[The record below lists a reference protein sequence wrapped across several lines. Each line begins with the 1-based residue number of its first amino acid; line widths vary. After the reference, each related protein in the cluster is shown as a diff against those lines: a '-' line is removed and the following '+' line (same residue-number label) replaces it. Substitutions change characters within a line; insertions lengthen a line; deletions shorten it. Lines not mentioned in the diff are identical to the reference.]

1 MKIAI
6 NQTQCYPAKSEK
18 IYQDFVVQYQLQ
30 NIAFDSSVNP
40 DVLIITF
47 NDNKFRQLRTEK
59 CENPL
64 FWNAID
70 KFKRGQYKLMFLA
83 YKKVNSDKYSFYHP
97 HFFKDGIEGLA
108 NSSIDSYV
116 DGLKNKIISKELE
129 NHKKVELKEYKPILN
144 QYEIE
149 TLLEGHS
156 KVVPC
161 NTNDIVDSF
170 LGDPIYSSKHNVIN
184 NHSLM
189 LLII

>member
-18 IYQDFVVQYQLQ
+18 IYQDFVVQYKLQ
-30 NIAFDSSVNP
+30 NIASNSSNDP

-47 NDNKFRQLRTEK
+47 NDNKFRQLKTEN
-59 CENPL
+59 CQNPL
-64 FWNAID
+64 FWKAID
-70 KFKRGQYKLMFLA
+70 TFRRGEYKLMFLA

-116 DGLKNKIISKELE
+116 DGFKSKIISKQLE
-129 NHKKVELKEYKPILN
+129 NQKKVELKEIIPILN
-144 QYEIE
+144 ENE
-149 TLLEGHS
+149 VGVLLKGGKIVDHN
-156 KVVPC
+156 V
-161 NTNDIVDSF
+161 NDIIDHF
-170 LGDPIYSSKHNVIN
+170 IGEPIHSSKHNVIN